1 MPFCHQS
8 VFVKTAILKKNQFS
22 LDYKISSDFDL
33 FQKCYHQK
41 KLFFYLNSCISIIK
55 PGGISDTKR
64 QIVYDENIKILKKNK
79 LNYLIFKLR
88 LIKIINIFKNILKSL
103 LGKKLTS
110 FCLRIKYFRKEIK

>member
-1 MPFCHQS
+1 MLPS
-8 VFVKTAILKKNQFS
+8 KKIIF
-22 LDYKISSDFDL
+22 LFKFMYFDN
-33 FQKCYHQK
+33 KA
-41 KLFFYLNSCISIIK
+41 
-55 PGGISDTKR
+55 GGISDTKR